1 MLAEEQSSL
10 PHQTW
15 TLPKAEPC
23 PVSRGLSQA
32 GAQYEV
38 PHITC
43 AAGRFGFVEM
53 RTEELATAAMQLDK
67 VELCGRP
74 INVGRPKG
82 YVEPMDGPAGGNVPG
97 IGEARL
103 IWAGGSVNGM
113 VNPGLYAVL
122 CFNSR
127 ASAAFPPS
135 HWCCGSSICVGGLMY
150 LIRLGWPFA
159 AVRQASVQEPVRAA
173 HAVRLVQSLVCSPL

>member
-1 MLAEEQSSL
+1 MCLLKNSL
-10 PHQTW
+10 PCHTRPGPCRKQSRA
-15 TLPKAEPC
+15 LSAEDFPRQVRNMNC
-23 PVSRGLSQA
+23 PN
-32 GAQYEV
+32 
-38 PHITC
+38 TC

-103 IWAGGSVNGM
+103 IWAGGNVNGM
-113 VNPGLYAVL
+113 VDPGLYAVL

-150 LIRLGWPFA
+150 LITLGWPFA